1 LVISKF
7 QGQWVPRP
15 DGALSLK
22 EAKAFVR
29 SRGVVIPR
37 YLFWFVPED
46 EGLTLEE
53 SGLADADA
61 MYYRIDQAPQNA
73 GFLVYWN
80 ELLTNR
86 GQITVFLRREVLRS
100 DEHCLYVL
108 SHEIF
113 EIRELKR
120 VFLQNGGALTFRRL
134 CNLIDPQFH
143 GAIHKAAVLH
153 GDALVENLRKER
165 GI

>member
-1 LVISKF
+1 MVIPKF

-73 GFLVYWN
+73 GFPVYWN

-143 GAIHKAAVLH
+143 GAIHEAAVLH

>member
-1 LVISKF
+1 MAFRYNGRTKTLAGLTVFASTRGSGGIGDIEISSA
-7 QGQWVPRP
+7 VDPTARP
-15 DGALSLK
+15 SSLSLK

-61 MYYRIDQAPQNA
+61 TYYRIDQAPPNV
-73 GFLVYWN
+73 GFPVYWN
-80 ELLTNR
+80 ELYTNR
-86 GQITVFLRREVLRS
+86 SQITVFLRREVLRS

-108 SHEIF
+108 ADEIF

-120 VFLQNGGALTFRRL
+120 VFLKKGE
-134 CNLIDPQFH
+134 H
-143 GAIHKAAVLH
+143 
-153 GDALVENLRKER
+153 
-165 GI
+165 